1 MPLECYVNIRF
12 CVQDEGY
19 PGGSEEYSDSRGSE
33 PREDRLGTVCTVRCA
48 EPECQADI
56 KFGQIIKV
64 AKHSISS
71 ELLKILKITC
81 TVRSFLCSISGTLRK
96 E

>member
-1 MPLECYVNIRF
+1 MTDSQRSEVKIHKNPLEGYVNSSF

-48 EPECQADI
+48 EPECQADM

-64 AKHSISS
+64 VKH
-71 ELLKILKITC
+71 C
-81 TVRSFLCSISGTLRK
+81 FLSDLFKRK
-96 E
+96 RT